1 MMASVETAARIDVPT
16 AGEERVSAQVLVC
29 LGSTFAEP
37 GSPLGFRVMIPLL
50 EALHAR
56 LTDGPNGRSP
66 ILLAHPALP
75 GIPEERLRK
84 EQVRSV
90 SYAPASDARTAWLQ
104 TAADYRIARDLMVEH
119 QCTCCLML
127 GAQAQDVDPDTLL
140 AMIDAVLRG
149 EADVAVPCYETEVD
163 EGLLNNALLYPL
175 MRSIFDCDVRMP
187 LAVDIAMSARM
198 CERMGQVA
206 TKMSASAQAT
216 TLLWPTAEAAAA
228 GFAITEIASGRR
240 PDLHAGELDL
250 NAVLALVAGS
260 LFVEVESKAQF
271 WQRTRPDVPVKR
283 VGNGA
288 GRQDGGC
295 ATDKAEVSAL
305 IENFRLGYGNLHE
318 IWALVLPPNSLLGL
332 KKLSLMPVETF
343 RMSDALWVRV
353 VYDFLLA
360 HRLRTINRGHLLG
373 ALTPLYL
380 AWVATYLLECG
391 NTGDSRKHIEALAQ
405 AFEAD
410 KPYLVSRWRWP
421 DRFNP

>member
-1 MMASVETAARIDVPT
+1 MGSVETAARIDMPP
-16 AGEERVSAQVLVC
+16 AGEERVAAQVLVC

-37 GSPLGFRVMIPLL
+37 GSPLGFRAVVPLV

-56 LTDGPNGRSP
+56 LADGPNGRSP
-66 ILLAHPALP
+66 ILIAHPALP
-75 GIPEERLRK
+75 SMPEDRLRTDL
-84 EQVRSV
+84 VRSV
-90 SYAPASDARTAWLQ
+90 SYTPASDARMAWLQ
-104 TAADYRIARDLMVEH
+104 TAADYRIARDLMVEN

-127 GAQAQDVDPDTLL
+127 GAEAQDMNQDTLL

-149 EADVAVPCYETEVD
+149 DADLAVPCYETEVD
-163 EGLLNNALLYPL
+163 EALLNSAMLYPL

-187 LAVDIAMSARM
+187 LAVDLAMSARM

-206 TKMSASAQAT
+206 SKMSAGAQGT
-216 TLLWPTAEAAAA
+216 TLLWPTAEAASA
-228 GFAITEIASGRR
+228 GFSITEIASPRR
-240 PDLHAGELDL
+240 PDLHPGDMDL
-250 NAVLALVAGS
+250 NAILALVAGS

-271 WQRTRPDVPVKR
+271 WQRTRPDVPVRRIGPATQKP
-283 VGNGA
+283 
-288 GRQDGGC
+288 DSGC
-295 ATDKAEVSAL
+295 ATDKDEVASL
-305 IENFRLGYGNLHE
+305 IDTFRLGYGNLHE

-332 KKLSLMPVETF
+332 KKLSLMPLETF

-391 NTGDSRKHIEALAQ
+391 NTGDSRRHIEALAQ